1 MSSNKLHEF
10 IYKEANIKAEE
21 LTEQIIPILKNA
33 LMETYA
39 KGFIK
44 AMSIYEKNINK
55 QNGTNKGLSN

>member
-1 MSSNKLHEF
+1 MTNNIQQF
-10 IYKEANIKAEE
+10 IYKEANEKAEE
-21 LTEQIIPILKNA
+21 IVEKIVPILKNS

-55 QNGTNKGLSN
+55 QNGTNKGKTD